1 MCLFEALD
9 PQIRQE
15 VTSLLDFE
23 ADVHARRALRQEIAT
38 PSGKYVGPSLDRVDI
53 AAGFVRR
60 KAPHPPVVVVQG
72 HGNAEPF
79 LPFAPP
85 QQLSREHDLAI
96 AEDVGPN
103 LHLLADGAFDR
114 KTAAVDEGIDVLDID
129 AMSREI
135 ADGADAGVRCH
146 GSIVCCCPPGRQKP
160 PRWNR

>member
-1 MCLFEALD
+1 KVCSTAGLPDQSWRLEIVE

-15 VTSLLDFE
+15 VTSLLNFE

-79 LPFAPP
+79 RPFATP
-85 QQLSREHDLAI
+85 QQLSRAPDLA
-96 AEDVGPN
+96 
-103 LHLLADGAFDR
+103 
-114 KTAAVDEGIDVLDID
+114 
-129 AMSREI
+129 
-135 ADGADAGVRCH
+135 
-146 GSIVCCCPPGRQKP
+146 
-160 PRWNR
+160 